1 MSIFVI
7 DASATLPWC
16 LKDEETAWTIGLL
29 RRLNAGDTIV
39 VPAHWPTEVSN
50 GLLTVIRRK
59 RIEPGVAE
67 IFWSKLASLPIVVE
81 PPLSL
86 DQIKTVFALCTQH
99 GLTFS
104 DGTYLELA
112 RRMGLPFATLDGAL
126 LRAAPSQGVAL
137 VR

>member
-1 MSIFVI
+1 MPFVI

-16 LKDEETAWTIGLL
+16 FEDESDAWTEALL
-29 RRLNAGDTIV
+29 DRLSAGDRAF
-39 VPAHWPTEVSN
+39 VPAHWPIEVSN
-50 GLLTVIRRK
+50 GLLTAIRRK
-59 RIEPGVAE
+59 RIEPGVAD

-86 DQIKTVFALCTQH
+86 DQIKTVFALCAQH
-99 GLTFS
+99 GLTFY